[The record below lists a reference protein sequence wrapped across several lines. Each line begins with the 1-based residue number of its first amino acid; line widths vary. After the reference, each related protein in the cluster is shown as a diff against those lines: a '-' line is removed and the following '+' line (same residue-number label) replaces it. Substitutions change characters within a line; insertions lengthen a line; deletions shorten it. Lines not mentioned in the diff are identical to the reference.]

1 MPANLYRSPIPDQLW
16 DRTRNE
22 FGLPD
27 LEQVRERLTAVHED
41 PEPVMRQLVRVF
53 IHDEGTFCPG
63 YQFRDDL
70 SLNPV
75 VTGLFERALELR
87 IPHNYFAL
95 WMMIPSPALDGRR
108 PVDLRN
114 IPDPAPLRA
123 ALDQVRADL
132 AA

>member
-16 DRTRNE
+16 DRTRDE
-22 FGLPD
+22 FGLPG
-27 LEQVRERLTAVHED
+27 LEQVRERFAGVHED
-41 PEPVMRQLVRVF
+41 PEPLMQQLVRVF
-53 IHDEGTFCPG
+53 VGEGIFCPG
-63 YQFRDDL
+63 YQFRDGL

-75 VTGLFERALELR
+75 VTGLFERSLELR

-95 WMMIPSPALDGRR
+95 WMMVPSPALDGRR

-114 IPDPAPLRA
+114 ISDPAPLLA
-123 ALDQVRADL
+123 ALGRVRAEV